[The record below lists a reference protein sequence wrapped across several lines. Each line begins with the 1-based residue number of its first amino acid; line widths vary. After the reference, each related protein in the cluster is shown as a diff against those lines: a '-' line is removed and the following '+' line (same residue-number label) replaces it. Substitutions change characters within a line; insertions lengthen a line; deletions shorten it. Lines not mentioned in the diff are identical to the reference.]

1 MANVNMRDVASRAGV
16 SIATVSHVINNTRF
30 VKEETRQKVLD
41 SIKALGYSPN
51 ALARSFK
58 TGRKNLIAFIVPD
71 IANPYFAALVDEI
84 ESAIAPKGYNLMLCN
99 TRESAE
105 KEANYLH
112 TLANGIVDGFIIG
125 TAYTSYQPIAEILPQ
140 DTPVIFVDRTLQDC
154 PCDMLTIDTYTALRT
169 GIEYLI
175 RQGHTRIAN
184 ITVAGCKLSTAYERR
199 AAYDDAMAAHGLSTE
214 GLIFTGNQLT
224 RFCPSKPME
233 LHTNIQSRILQP
245 DITAVISPNA
255 ILTSEILSMLDS
267 TNRRPG
273 KDIEILGFR
282 ETEQPQYINPN
293 IHLICSPAE
302 ALGHAAGEQ
311 ILERIE
317 HPELPIRRT
326 ILSASFVPHK

>member
-71 IANPYFAALVDEI
+71 IANPYFAAVVDEI
-84 ESAIAPKGYNLMLCN
+84 ESVIAPKGYNLMLCN

-140 DTPVIFVDRTLQDC
+140 DTPVIFVDRTIRDC
-154 PCDMLTIDTYTALRT
+154 PCDMLSIDTYTALRT

-175 RQGHTRIAN
+175 RQGHTQIAYV
-184 ITVAGCKLSTAYERR
+184 TVECELSTAYERR

-214 GLIFTGNQLT
+214 GLVLTGPQLARLRARIMT
-224 RFCPSKPME
+224 E
-233 LHTNIQSRILQP
+233 LHTNIRSRILQP
-245 DITAVISPNA
+245 DITAVITPNA
-255 ILTSEILSMLDS
+255 VLTSEVLSMLDG

-273 KDIEILGFR
+273 KDIEILGFK
-282 ETEQPQYINPN
+282 ETDQPQYINPN
-293 IHLICSPAE
+293 IHLVTNPAE

-317 HPELPIRRT
+317 HPEMPVRRT

>member
-1 MANVNMRDVASRAGV
+1 MPNVNMKDVASRAGV

-30 VKEETRQKVLD
+30 VKEETRQKVMD

-58 TGRKNLIAFIVPD
+58 TGKKNLIAFIVPD

-99 TRESAE
+99 TKENPE

-112 TLANGIVDGFIIG
+112 SLANGIVDGFIIG
-125 TAYTSYQPIAEILPQ
+125 SAYLNYQPISEILAK
-140 DTPVIFVDRTLQDC
+140 DTPVIFIDRILRDC
-154 PCDMLTIDTYTALRT
+154 PCDTLTIDTYTALRT

-175 RQGHTRIAN
+175 RQGHTRIAY
-184 ITVAGCKLSTAYERR
+184 ITVDSQLSTVTERR
-199 AAYDDAMAAHGLSTE
+199 HAYDDAMAAYKLTTE

-224 RFCPSKPME
+224 R
-233 LHTNIQSRILQP
+233 LRTNTLQALLKA
-245 DITAVISPNA
+245 DISAVVSPNA
-255 ILTSEILSMLDS
+255 ALTSELLSMLDAA
-267 TNRRPG
+267 NRRPG
-273 KDIEILGFR
+273 KDIEILGFK
-282 ETEQPQYINPN
+282 ETDQPQYISPN
-293 IHLICSPAE
+293 IHLVTSPAE
-302 ALGHAAGEQ
+302 ALGRAAGEQ

-317 HPELPIRRT
+317 HPELPTRRT

>member
-71 IANPYFAALVDEI
+71 IANPYFAAVVDEI
-84 ESAIAPKGYNLMLCN
+84 ESVIAPKGYNLMLCN

-140 DTPVIFVDRTLQDC
+140 DTPVIFVDRTIRDC
-154 PCDMLTIDTYTALRT
+154 PCDMLSIDTYTALRT

-175 RQGHTRIAN
+175 RQGHTRIAY
-184 ITVAGCKLSTAYERR
+184 ITVECELSTAHERR

-214 GLIFTGNQLT
+214 GLILTGPQLT
-224 RFCPSKPME
+224 RLRARIMTE
-233 LHTNIQSRILQP
+233 LHTNIRSRILQP
-245 DITAVISPNA
+245 DITAVITPNA
-255 ILTSEILSMLDS
+255 VLTSEILSMLDG

-293 IHLICSPAE
+293 IHLVTNPAE

-317 HPELPIRRT
+317 HPELPTRRT